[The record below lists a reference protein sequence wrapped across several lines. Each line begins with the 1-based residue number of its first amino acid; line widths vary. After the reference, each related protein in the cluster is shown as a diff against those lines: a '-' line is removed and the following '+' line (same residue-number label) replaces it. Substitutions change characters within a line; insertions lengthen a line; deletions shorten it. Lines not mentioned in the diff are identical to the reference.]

1 MIKDTW
7 DKNENASAN
16 KKEITVL
23 KEHFPACFKEDGSF
37 DIERFK
43 EYLSEDINVIN
54 EGYELK
60 FLGKNYARLLVTLE
74 TETVIVPN
82 EEHNQKE
89 ENVDSENIYITGDN
103 LDGLKHLLKS
113 YAGKVKCIYIDPP
126 YNTGSDGFVYNDNFN
141 FTIEELTEKLSI
153 GEEQAQRILDLT
165 KRGSASHSAWLM
177 FMYPRLQLARD
188 LLSDDGVIFISI
200 DDNEQAN
207 LKLLCDDIF
216 GEENFETDMVWRKK
230 TGASD
235 SSGISTIT
243 ESILVYCKNKN
254 EGNIFSKNPDSF
266 DPSRYKLEDEF
277 IEERGPYYTDNL
289 DRGGLQYSDAMNYS
303 ILAPDGTQI
312 YPNGRTEFSNDGWTW
327 KWSKEKVDWGIKNGF
342 IVIEKSSRKKSGWA
356 VKYKNYMNVD
366 NEGRPIERA
375 SAYKNTIFDILNTK
389 GTTEVTNLLG
399 GKYFSNPKPSEL
411 IKYLI
416 NLVLDNEL
424 ILDFFSGSATTADAT
439 MQMNAKDNGNRKF
452 IMVQLPEKIKQGT
465 LSYNKG
471 YRTVDEI
478 GRDRII
484 KAANKIKEE
493 NPGSIID
500 LGFKHFTL
508 NEPTSETVNK
518 LVEFNPDEDK
528 LFSDRT
534 VLDEFGV
541 PTVITTWLN
550 NDGYGLTTEAENIMF
565 AGYEAY
571 YKDKHLY
578 LVHPELP
585 NEAIE
590 ELVVKYETDGNFNPE
605 NIVLF
610 GYSFTWTE
618 LESLKTNLKRLQD
631 TEKNLRINFDV
642 RY

>member
-1 MIKDTW
+1 
-7 DKNENASAN
+7 
-16 KKEITVL
+16 
-23 KEHFPACFKEDGSF
+23 
-37 DIERFK
+37 
-43 EYLSEDINVIN
+43 
-54 EGYELK
+54 
-60 FLGKNYARLLVTLE
+60 
-74 TETVIVPN
+74 
-82 EEHNQKE
+82 
-89 ENVDSENIYITGDN
+89 
-103 LDGLKHLLKS
+103 
-113 YAGKVKCIYIDPP
+113 
-126 YNTGSDGFVYNDNFN
+126 
-141 FTIEELTEKLSI
+141 
-153 GEEQAQRILDLT
+153 
-165 KRGSASHSAWLM
+165 
-177 FMYPRLQLARD
+177 
-188 LLSDDGVIFISI
+188 
-200 DDNEQAN
+200 
-207 LKLLCDDIF
+207 
-216 GEENFETDMVWRKK
+216 
-230 TGASD
+230 
-235 SSGISTIT
+235 
-243 ESILVYCKNKN
+243 
-254 EGNIFSKNPDSF
+254 
-266 DPSRYKLEDEF
+266 
-277 IEERGPYYTDNL
+277 
-289 DRGGLQYSDAMNYS
+289 
-303 ILAPDGTQI
+303 
-312 YPNGRTEFSNDGWTW
+312 
-327 KWSKEKVDWGIKNGF
+327 
-342 IVIEKSSRKKSGWA
+342 
-356 VKYKNYMNVD
+356 
-366 NEGRPIERA
+366 
-375 SAYKNTIFDILNTK
+375 
-389 GTTEVTNLLG
+389 
-399 GKYFSNPKPSEL
+399 
-411 IKYLI
+411 
-416 NLVLDNEL
+416 
-424 ILDFFSGSATTADAT
+424 
-439 MQMNAKDNGNRKF
+439 
-452 IMVQLPEKIKQGT
+452 MVQLPEKIKQGT

-528 LFSDRT
+528 LFSDRN

-550 NDGYGLTTEAENIMF
+550 NDGYGLTTEAEKIMF